1 MYKLVIA
8 EKPSVAKS
16 IANVI
21 GATNQ
26 KNGYFEGN
34 GYLVSWCIGH
44 LVELAMPEFYDEKYK
59 SWKYEDLPILPNQWE
74 YQISEDTKEQFEIL
88 KSLMRRYD
96 VDSLV
101 EATDAGRE
109 GELIFR
115 LVYQQAGCRKPFERL
130 WISSMEDKAIEDGF
144 AHLKDGVEYDAL
156 YKAALCRE
164 RADWLVGMNATRL
177 FSTLYGQTLQVGRV
191 MTPTLA
197 MLVMREAEISAFKP
211 ESFYNIEIQV
221 GGIKAT
227 SERMKDKEEALEVL
241 KKVQEAGEAVIR
253 KNQTM
258 EKREKPPKL
267 YDLTSLQRDANKQMG
282 FSAKQTLDYAQS
294 LYEKKLITY
303 PRTDSQFLTEDMELH
318 LPELSMKM
326 ADKFAYRKGGLNNYK
341 QVINSKKVS
350 DHHAIIP
357 TVVVQGV
364 NYGELPSGERKIL
377 RLIVARFLAT
387 LGEDCITEHTELE
400 LACGGY
406 IFKSSA
412 KKVMKKGWREVEEWV
427 LGRVGKK
434 DDASD
439 ENFRLRAKE
448 YFAEGKSLK
457 LENSECKE
465 GKTTPK
471 KHFTEDTL
479 LSAMERAGAEEMPE
493 DAERKGIGTPATRAG
508 IIEKLV
514 RIGLVERKTEKKNV
528 FLIPT
533 HKGISLV
540 TVMPEQIQSASMTAE
555 WEEKLLNIEKQKFSP
570 TTFMEEIET
579 MITELVQTYEV
590 IKDGQVLMNP
600 VSEPVGACPCCGKQ
614 VVEKTKGYFCESKE
628 CDFALWKENRFFET
642 LGKELTKPVAEKLL
656 MANQVWLGGCRS
668 KKSGK
673 SYDCIVT
680 MQVDSNGKPQFGM
693 EFERSKSGKRK
704 EEIAR

>member
-59 SWKYEDLPILPNQWE
+59 SWKYEDLPILPNRWE
-74 YQISEDTKEQFEIL
+74 YQISEDTKQQFEIL

-211 ESFYNIEIQV
+211 EAFYNIEIQV

-227 SERMKDKEEALEVL
+227 SERMKDRKEAMEVL
-241 KKVQEAGEAVIR
+241 KKVQEIGEVVIG

-258 EKREKPPKL
+258 EKREKAPKL

-303 PRTDSQFLTEDMELH
+303 PRTDSQFLTEELEIR

-377 RLIVARFLAT
+377 RLIVARFLAA

-400 LACGGY
+400 LVCGGY

-412 KKVMKKGWREVEEWV
+412 KKVMKKGWREVEDWV

-434 DDASD
+434 DDTSD

-514 RIGLVERKTEKKNV
+514 RIGLVERKTEKKNI

-590 IKDGQVLMNP
+590 IKDSRVLMNP
-600 VSEPVGACPCCGKQ
+600 VSEQVGTCPCCGKS
-614 VVEKTKGYFCESKE
+614 VIEKSKGYFCESKE
-628 CDFALWKENRFFET
+628 CDFALWKENRFFEA
-642 LGKELTKPVAEKLL
+642 LGKELTKTVAEKLL
-656 MANQVWLGGCRS
+656 MAGQVWLGGCRS
-668 KKSGK
+668 KKSRK

-680 MQVDSNGKPQFGM
+680 LHMDSNGKPQFGM